1 MVNNTIRINQMN
13 DDLSLLIIESTKT
26 LTYTNGNSGSRLR
39 NVQKYDRV
47 KLVNGISPPLLIM
60 EYQLAC
66 LSHIHNKIMNIT
78 SIREVCI
85 LTVLNIHIE
94 NDNCVDS
101 S

>member
-1 MVNNTIRINQMN
+1 MRINQMN
-13 DDLSLLIIESTKT
+13 DDLSLLIIELTKT
-26 LTYTNGNSGSRLR
+26 LTYTNGNSGSRLG

-47 KLVNGISPPLLIM
+47 KLVNGISPPFLIM

>member
-26 LTYTNGNSGSRLR
+26 LTHTNGNSGSRLG

-47 KLVNGISPPLLIM
+47 KLVNEISPLLLIM

-66 LSHIHNKIMNIT
+66 LSRIHNRIMNIT

-94 NDNCVDS
+94 KDNCVDS